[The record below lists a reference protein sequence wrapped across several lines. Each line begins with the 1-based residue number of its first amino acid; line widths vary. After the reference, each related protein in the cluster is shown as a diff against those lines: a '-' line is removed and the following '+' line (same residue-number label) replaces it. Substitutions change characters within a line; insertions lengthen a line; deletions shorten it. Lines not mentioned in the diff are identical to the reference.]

1 MQKSRPKGADC
12 KVIVERA
19 HSAATSRKL
28 WKGLVR
34 FNREQAGPLRYSRT
48 VLTARDEKGRLLGG
62 LITQS
67 WWQETYIELLWLASR
82 ARGAG
87 LGGSLIKEAERRAQR
102 RGSRVIHLSTY
113 SFQAPAF
120 YESQGYKRVGTVPGS
135 PQGAKRYFYSKRLRA
150 KSSKKHGLKPRARS
164 PR

>member
-1 MQKSRPKGADC
+1 MQKSRPRKAVC
-12 KVIVERA
+12 KVVLERTN
-19 HSAATSRKL
+19 SAATSRKL

-48 VLTARDEKGRLLGG
+48 VLSVRDEKGRLLGG

-67 WWQETYIELLWLASR
+67 WWQETYIELLWLAAR

-120 YESQGYKRVGTVPGS
+120 YESQGYKRVGTVSGS
-135 PQGAKRYFYSKRLRA
+135 PQGENRYFYFKRLRA
-150 KSSKKHGLKPRARS
+150 KGSQKHGRKPRARS
-164 PR
+164 A

>member
-1 MQKSRPKGADC
+1 MQKSRPGKLDG
-12 KVIVERA
+12 KIVVERS

-28 WKGLVR
+28 WKGLIR
-34 FNREQAGPLRYSRT
+34 FNREQAGPLRYSRSI
-48 VLTARDEKGRLLGG
+48 LSIRDEKGRLLGG
-62 LITQS
+62 VITQS
-67 WWQETYIELLWLASR
+67 WWQETYIELLWLAAR

-120 YESQGYKRVGTVPGS
+120 YESQGYKRVGTVPDS
-135 PQGAKRYFYSKRLRA
+135 PQGAKRYFYFKRLRA
-150 KSSKKHGLKPRARS
+150 KGSQKHGRKPRARS
-164 PR
+164 A

>member
-1 MQKSRPKGADC
+1 MQKSRPKKAVC
-12 KVIVERA
+12 KVVMERTN
-19 HSAATSRKL
+19 SAATSRKL
-28 WKGLVR
+28 WKGLVG
-34 FNREQAGPLRYSRT
+34 FNRAQAGPLRYSRT
-48 VLTARDEKGRLLGG
+48 VLSARDEKGRLLGG
-62 LITQS
+62 LISQS